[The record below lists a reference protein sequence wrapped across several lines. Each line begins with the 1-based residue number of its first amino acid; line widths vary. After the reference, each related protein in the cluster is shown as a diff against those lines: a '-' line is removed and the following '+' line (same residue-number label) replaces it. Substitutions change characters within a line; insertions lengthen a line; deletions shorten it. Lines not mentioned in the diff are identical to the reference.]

1 MTSTTV
7 DALKALY
14 VARGGSAD
22 TVANLTLIPD
32 VINALATL
40 ETSGAT
46 KELPTVSA
54 ANDGQILTVVDGAWA
69 AANAPVELPTVSGDN
84 DGEVLTVVSG
94 AWAAAALPESAETTN
109 SEITG

>member
-14 VARGGSAD
+14 VARGGSAE

-40 ETSGAT
+40 EASGAT
-46 KELPTVSA
+46 KELPTVTA
-54 ANDGQILTVVDGAWA
+54 A
-69 AANAPVELPTVSGDN
+69 N

-94 AWAAAALPESAETTN
+94 AWAAAALPTSNTEPTNAE
-109 SEITG
+109 EITG